1 MSETMR
7 RAKRTTEEIPRP
19 MRDLILQLPLLNVTP
34 SLEIDYPA
42 ADAALLAQVAHTAET
57 AMHVVQLELSAVG
70 QLLVR
75 AAPVVEAGEI
85 SGDSIEALG
94 WLMSELGDFSATAF
108 ALASVCRRFTSDY
121 APYQSRHVPGR
132 ALKTFADGRPWPF
145 HRRVADIRK
154 TAVFGTHPFQRHN
167 LRAAFI
173 FAKQFHKTTVSE
185 TGFVLAIG
193 TSTKESN
200 NEKCRSPA

>member
-7 RAKRTTEEIPRP
+7 RTKRSAEEIPRP

-42 ADAALLAQVAHTAET
+42 ADAALLVQVADNAET
-57 AMHVVQLELSAVG
+57 AMHVVQLGLSAVG

-75 AAPVVEAGEI
+75 AAPEVEAGEI

-108 ALASVCRRFTSDY
+108 ALASACRRFTSDY
-121 APYQSRHVPGR
+121 APYQSQHVPG
-132 ALKTFADGRPWPF
+132 ARP
-145 HRRVADIRK
+145 
-154 TAVFGTHPFQRHN
+154 
-167 LRAAFI
+167 
-173 FAKQFHKTTVSE
+173 
-185 TGFVLAIG
+185 
-193 TSTKESN
+193 
-200 NEKCRSPA
+200 